1 MNNFDSDPEDFA
13 KTFCDDLGIQDP
25 EVGVSKATTL
35 FSTSPLSHSSKCWF
49 LKTNI
54 TLFFA
59 ACSCL
64 CY

>member
-35 FSTSPLSHSSKCWF
+35 FSTSPLSHSSKC
-49 LKTNI
+49 
-54 TLFFA
+54 
-59 ACSCL
+59 
-64 CY
+64 